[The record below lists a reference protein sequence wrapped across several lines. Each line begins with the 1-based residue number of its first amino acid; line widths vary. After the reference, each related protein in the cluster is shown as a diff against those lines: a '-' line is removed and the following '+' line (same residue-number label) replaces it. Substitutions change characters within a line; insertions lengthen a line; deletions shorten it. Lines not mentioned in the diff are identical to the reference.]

1 MDKLRGNSGF
11 LHLGLLFV
19 VIIVLALV
27 WVMARLWHTSPLVH
41 QITTLVEEGRKTA
54 AAIKDNPKE
63 HLSMPRYGKST
74 TIRPEEYYKDANMA
88 PRKVQEGR

>member
-1 MDKLRGNSGF
+1 MDKLRRNSGF

-19 VIIVLALV
+19 LVIVLILLWA
-27 WVMARLWHTSPLVH
+27 MARFWHTSPLVG

-54 AAIKDNPKE
+54 AMKENRKE

-88 PRKVQEGR
+88 PRKEQEGR